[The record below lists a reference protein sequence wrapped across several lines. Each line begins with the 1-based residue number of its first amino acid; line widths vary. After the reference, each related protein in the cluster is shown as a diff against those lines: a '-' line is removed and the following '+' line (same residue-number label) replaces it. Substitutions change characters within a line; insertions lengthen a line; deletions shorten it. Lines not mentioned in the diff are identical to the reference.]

1 MLLHWY
7 THWRHICTATV
18 NTVQQMSFHNASH
31 GVQLHR
37 GTHACRT
44 EATHAHIKSIIS
56 QTAGACVY
64 PASYTND
71 EGGTCQAFWP
81 MTFAVHSMSRL
92 TFSPLY
98 GDFQVRV
105 GCTSYPSWYVK
116 GLSTSKPATIS
127 SVSSGLIDSLM
138 ASLVY
143 PFTSCTL

>member
-7 THWRHICTATV
+7 THQRDICTATV
-18 NTVQQMSFHNASH
+18 NTVQEMSFHYASH
-31 GVQLHR
+31 EVQLHR

-44 EATHAHIKSIIS
+44 AAAHAHIKSIRI
-56 QTAGACVY
+56 QTAGAY
-64 PASYTND
+64 PANYTND
-71 EGGTCQAFWP
+71 KGGTSQAFWP
-81 MTFAVHSMSRL
+81 MTLAVHSMSRL

-105 GCTSYPSWYVK
+105 GCTSYPSWYVN

-143 PFTSCTL
+143 PFTSCT